1 MRYSL
6 MNIIWYSEKR
16 KNILLLLKEG
26 PRDID
31 RIKISLNETSRS
43 IMPQIKKL
51 LQKKLI
57 VQDGEKYYLSE
68 IGELIVE
75 NIEPLLNTM
84 RVIEEN
90 KEFWATR
97 DLSALPQNL
106 FNRLG
111 ELGHYLLIEP
121 DLDRMFELPK
131 EFKDNVLKSKKMS
144 TFISYVHPHIPS
156 FYLELAD
163 KGVSLSLFMTNA
175 AFQKMNSEYITEM
188 EAISSYNDVEIFLC
202 DENIPLPTVAV
213 TGWFTYLCFLNS
225 EGRYD
230 HRDIISFD
238 ESALLWGTELI
249 DYYKS
254 KSERVCLPK
263 EKSNLD
269 H

>member
-6 MNIIWYSEKR
+6 VNIVWYSEKR

-31 RIKISLNETSRS
+31 QMKTSLNETSRS

-51 LQKKLI
+51 LQKRLI
-57 VQDGEKYYLSE
+57 VLDGVNYRLSE

-75 NIEPLLNTM
+75 NMGPLLSTM

-90 KEFWATR
+90 KDFWVTR
-97 DLSALPQNL
+97 DLSVLPNHL

-111 ELGHYLLIEP
+111 EIGHYLLIEP
-121 DLDRMFELPK
+121 DLNRMFELPK
-131 EFKDNVLKSKKMS
+131 EFKDNAIKSKKVS
-144 TFISYVHPHIPS
+144 TFISYVHPQVPS
-156 FYLELAD
+156 LYLELIEKD
-163 KGVSLSLFMTNA
+163 VSLSLLMTKM
-175 AFQKMNSEYITEM
+175 AFKKLQSEYPIEM
-188 EAISSYNDVEIFLC
+188 KAISSSSNVEIFLC
-202 DENIPLPTVAV
+202 KEDIHLPTLAV
-213 TGWFTYLCFLNS
+213 TGWFTYLCFLNV

-249 DYYKS
+249 DYYRS
-254 KSERVCLPK
+254 KSEAYSP
-263 EKSNLD
+263 
-269 H
+269 

>member
-6 MNIIWYSEKR
+6 TNIVWYSEKR
-16 KNILLLLKEG
+16 KNVLLLLKEG

-31 RIKISLNETSRS
+31 HIKISLNETSRS

-57 VQDGEKYYLSE
+57 VQEGEKYRLSE

-90 KEFWATR
+90 KGFWVTR
-97 DLSALPQNL
+97 DLSILPGHL

-111 ELGHYLLIEP
+111 EIGHYLLIEP
-121 DLDRMFELPK
+121 DLNRMFELPR
-131 EFKDNVLKSKKMS
+131 EFKDNLLRSKKVS
-144 TFISYVHPHIPS
+144 TFISYVHPQVPAL
-156 FYLELAD
+156 YLELAN
-163 KGVSLSLFMTNA
+163 KGVSLSLFMTNI
-175 AFQKMNSEYITEM
+175 AFQKLKSEYPKEM
-188 EAISSYNDVEIFLC
+188 REISSFSDVEVFLC
-202 DENIPLPTVAV
+202 NENVLLPTLAV
-213 TGWFTYLCFLNS
+213 TGCFTYLCFLNV

-238 ESALLWGTELI
+238 ESALLWGAELI
-249 DYYKS
+249 DHYRS
-254 KSERVCLPK
+254 KSERVYI
-263 EKSNLD
+263 S
-269 H
+269 